1 MRIQLR
7 NVVLVWAIVSS
18 GQAHAAD
25 WNVGLKHLTLP
36 DPVSGASMTGIV
48 TYPTMAPATRL
59 KIGRF
64 ETVAAENAPAPAG
77 KFPLIIFSH
86 GTGALPEFY
95 LWLFEG
101 LSAKGF
107 IVAGVAHSK
116 DNYND
121 RTGSFGD
128 SLLIDR
134 ARHVSALIDNIEQD
148 ATLGQ
153 SIVTKKIGVIGHS
166 AGGYAALL
174 SAGGTPDFSQFVR
187 GRCDRD
193 AELGSDRPRFVH
205 NSSTSNTPDDRIRA
219 VAAMAPALGCLF
231 DRKALDGI
239 HVPVRLYQADNDEI
253 LQPGYNSSYLAPL
266 FEQAPEV
273 FRIAN
278 AGHFVFLN
286 TCPFIMSLIAR
297 QICRDPWG
305 VDRDDI
311 HRRIIEDSAK
321 FFARTMDASLP

>member
-1 MRIQLR
+1 
-7 NVVLVWAIVSS
+7 
-18 GQAHAAD
+18 
-25 WNVGLKHLTLP
+25 VGLRRLALP
-36 DPVSGASMTGIV
+36 DPISGTTMAGIV
-48 TYPTMAPATRL
+48 TYPTMARPTRL
-59 KIGRF
+59 AFGRF
-64 ETVAAENAPAPAG
+64 ETVAAEDASPDAG

-86 GTGALPEFY
+86 GTGSLPESY

-107 IVAGVAHSK
+107 IVAGVAHSR

-128 SLLIDR
+128 SLLVDR
-134 ARHVSALIDNIEQD
+134 ARHVSALIDNVEQD

-153 SIVTKKIGVIGHS
+153 SIEIAKIGVIGHS
-166 AGGYAALL
+166 AGGYTALL
-174 SAGGTPDFSQFVR
+174 SAGGMPDFLQLVK

-193 AELGSDRPRFVH
+193 AELGSDRPTKLVH
-205 NSSTSNTPDDRIRA
+205 NSSMSPSPDSRIRA

-253 LQPGYNSSYLAPL
+253 LQPGYNSSYFAQL
-266 FEQAPEV
+266 FEKAPEV

-286 TCPFIMSLIAR
+286 TCPFIMSLVAR
-297 QICRDPWG
+297 QICHDPSG
-305 VDRDDI
+305 TDRTDV
-311 HRRIIEDSAK
+311 HLQIIEDSAK
-321 FFARTMDASLP
+321 FFARTIDVRLGEN